1 MCDYD
6 GEEYDDGGYDGGDD
20 DDESS
25 DGDDD
30 EDGDDDDGDNYD
42 DDDDDEI
49 TCKVSGLLCDLTRG
63 DLATSWARC
72 CSWRWPAWA
81 N

>member
-1 MCDYD
+1 MPLKIPVT
-6 GEEYDDGGYDGGDD
+6 
-20 DDESS
+20 
-25 DGDDD
+25 GDDD
-30 EDGDDDDGDNYD
+30 EDGDDDDGDDYDDDDDD